1 MNNDTKMNNFIT
13 EIIENDIA
21 NNDNNYKISTRFP
34 PEPNGFLHIG
44 HAKSIFLNY
53 GLAKQYNGKC
63 NLRFDDTNPVK
74 ENIDYINSII
84 SDVKWLL
91 GDKNVGEILYA
102 SDYFEQMYCY
112 ALDLIKK
119 GYAYVDDQTSEQIK
133 KNRGDYNIIGTNSPF
148 RERTIDENLKLF
160 EDMRKGLY
168 ENGEKVLRAKISM
181 SSKNLNLRDPIMYR
195 ILKVNHHRTGN
206 KWPIYP
212 MYDWAH
218 GLEDSI
224 EGITHSICTLEFED
238 HRPIYDWF
246 LEKLDIYHPQQIEFA
261 KLDMTYTIFSKRN
274 LLKLVEKQLVNGWD
288 DPRMPTISGL
298 RRRGYT
304 PESIKNFI
312 MSLGFAKSKTVS
324 DLNHLEHFLREN
336 LNLIAYRVMAV
347 INPIKLIIEN
357 YPDDKVEYMEV
368 ENNPEDKTFGSRKI
382 AFSKELYIER
392 EDFSEN
398 PPKKFFRLAVGNE
411 VRLRNGYYVVCNDFK
426 KDSLGNITE
435 VRCSY
440 DPETKGGWS
449 NDGRKVRG
457 TIHWVS
463 CKHSLNA
470 EVRIYDKLFDKEN
483 PLKTL
488 TDDDDFTFNISS
500 SSINTIENAKVESF
514 LINAEI
520 NQKFQFLRKGYFV
533 LDSDST
539 SKKLIFN
546 QSVALR
552 SSWNK

>member
-91 GDKNVGEILYA
+91 GDKNIGEILYA

-168 ENGEKVLRAKISM
+168 EDGEKVLRAKISM

-488 TDDDDFTFNISS
+488 KDDDDFTFNISS

>member
-91 GDKNVGEILYA
+91 GDKNIGEILYA

-168 ENGEKVLRAKISM
+168 EDGEKVLRAKISM

-368 ENNPEDKTFGSRKI
+368 ENNPEDKTFGSRKV

-463 CKHSLNA
+463 CKHSRNA

-488 TDDDDFTFNISS
+488 KDDDDFTFNISS

>member
-21 NNDNNYKISTRFP
+21 NNNNNYKISTRFP

-91 GDKNVGEILYA
+91 GDKNIGEILYA

-133 KNRGDYNIIGTNSPF
+133 KNRGDYNVIGFNSPF
-148 RERTIDENLKLF
+148 RERTVEENLKLF

-168 ENGEKVLRAKISM
+168 EDGEKVLRAKINM
-181 SSKNLNLRDPIMYR
+181 LSKNLNLRDPIMYR
-195 ILKVNHHRTGN
+195 ILKVNHHRSGN

-347 INPIKLIIEN
+347 IDPIKLIIEN

-488 TDDDDFTFNISS
+488 TDDNDFTFNISS

-539 SKKLIFN
+539 RKKLIFN

>member
-1 MNNDTKMNNFIT
+1 MNNDTQMNNFIT

-91 GDKNVGEILYA
+91 GDKNIGEILYA
-102 SDYFEQMYCY
+102 SDYFEQMYSY

-133 KNRGDYNIIGTNSPF
+133 KNRGDYNIIGINSPF

-168 ENGEKVLRAKISM
+168 EDGEKVLRAKISM

-336 LNLIAYRVMAV
+336 LNLISYRVMAV
-347 INPIKLIIEN
+347 IDPIKLIIEN

-488 TDDDDFTFNISS
+488 KDDDDFTFNISS

>member
-91 GDKNVGEILYA
+91 GNKNIGEILYA

-168 ENGEKVLRAKISM
+168 EDGEKVLRAKISM

-224 EGITHSICTLEFED
+224 GTLEFED

-347 INPIKLIIEN
+347 IDPIKLIIEN

-368 ENNPEDKTFGSRKI
+368 ENNPEDKTFGSRKVV
-382 AFSKELYIER
+382 FSKELYIER

-463 CKHSLNA
+463 CKHSRNA

-488 TDDDDFTFNISS
+488 KDDDDFTFNISS

>member
-91 GDKNVGEILYA
+91 GDKNIGEILYA

-168 ENGEKVLRAKISM
+168 EDGEKVLRAKISM

-195 ILKVNHHRTGN
+195 ILKVNHHRAGN

-347 INPIKLIIEN
+347 IDPIKLIIEN

-500 SSINTIENAKVESF
+500 SSINIIENAKVESF

>member
-91 GDKNVGEILYA
+91 GDKNIGEILYA

-112 ALDLIKK
+112 ALNLIKK

-168 ENGEKVLRAKISM
+168 EDGEKVLRAKISM

-304 PESIKNFI
+304 SESIKNFI

-546 QSVALR
+546 QSVVLR

>member
-84 SDVKWLL
+84 SDMKWLL
-91 GDKNVGEILYA
+91 GNKNIGEILYA

-133 KNRGDYNIIGTNSPF
+133 KNRGDYNITGINSPF
-148 RERTIDENLKLF
+148 RERTVEENLKLF

-168 ENGEKVLRAKISM
+168 EDGEKVLRAKINM

-347 INPIKLIIEN
+347 IDPIKLIIEN

-368 ENNPEDKTFGSRKI
+368 ENNPEDKTFGSRKVV
-382 AFSKELYIER
+382 FSKELYIER

-463 CKHSLNA
+463 CKHSRNA

-488 TDDDDFTFNISS
+488 KDDDDFTFNISS

>member
-84 SDVKWLL
+84 CDVKWLL
-91 GDKNVGEILYA
+91 GDKNIGEILYA

-112 ALDLIKK
+112 ALELIKK

-168 ENGEKVLRAKISM
+168 EDGEKVLRAKISM

-195 ILKVNHHRTGN
+195 ILKVNHHKTGN

-238 HRPIYDWF
+238 NRPIYDWF

-368 ENNPEDKTFGSRKI
+368 ENNPEDKTFGSRKV

-463 CKHSLNA
+463 CKHSRNA

-488 TDDDDFTFNISS
+488 KDDDDFTFNISS

>member
-91 GDKNVGEILYA
+91 GDKNIGEILYA

-168 ENGEKVLRAKISM
+168 EDGEKVLRAKISM

-368 ENNPEDKTFGSRKI
+368 ENNPEDKTFGSRKV

-463 CKHSLNA
+463 CKHSRNA

-488 TDDDDFTFNISS
+488 KDDDDFTFNISS

-546 QSVALR
+546 QSVVLR

>member
-1 MNNDTKMNNFIT
+1 
-13 EIIENDIA
+13 
-21 NNDNNYKISTRFP
+21 
-34 PEPNGFLHIG
+34 
-44 HAKSIFLNY
+44 
-53 GLAKQYNGKC
+53 
-63 NLRFDDTNPVK
+63 
-74 ENIDYINSII
+74 
-84 SDVKWLL
+84 
-91 GDKNVGEILYA
+91 
-102 SDYFEQMYCY
+102 
-112 ALDLIKK
+112 
-119 GYAYVDDQTSEQIK
+119 
-133 KNRGDYNIIGTNSPF
+133 
-148 RERTIDENLKLF
+148 
-160 EDMRKGLY
+160 MRKGLY
-168 ENGEKVLRAKISM
+168 EDGEKVLRAKISM

-347 INPIKLIIEN
+347 IDPIKLIIEN

-368 ENNPEDKTFGSRKI
+368 ENNPEDKTLVLEKLLFRKN
-382 AFSKELYIER
+382 YIL
-392 EDFSEN
+392 SE
-398 PPKKFFRLAVGNE
+398 KIFLK
-411 VRLRNGYYVVCNDFK
+411 
-426 KDSLGNITE
+426 I
-435 VRCSY
+435 
-440 DPETKGGWS
+440 
-449 NDGRKVRG
+449 
-457 TIHWVS
+457 
-463 CKHSLNA
+463 
-470 EVRIYDKLFDKEN
+470 
-483 PLKTL
+483 PLK
-488 TDDDDFTFNISS
+488 
-500 SSINTIENAKVESF
+500 
-514 LINAEI
+514 
-520 NQKFQFLRKGYFV
+520 
-533 LDSDST
+533 
-539 SKKLIFN
+539 IF
-546 QSVALR
+546 
-552 SSWNK
+552 

>member
-91 GDKNVGEILYA
+91 GDKNIGEILYA

-168 ENGEKVLRAKISM
+168 EDGEKVLRAKISM

-347 INPIKLIIEN
+347 IDPIKLIIEN

-463 CKHSLNA
+463 CKHARNA

-488 TDDDDFTFNISS
+488 KDDDDFTFNISS

>member
-91 GDKNVGEILYA
+91 GDKNIGEILYA

-112 ALDLIKK
+112 ALNLIKK

-133 KNRGDYNIIGTNSPF
+133 KNRGDYNIIGINSPF

-168 ENGEKVLRAKISM
+168 EDGEKVLRAKISM

-488 TDDDDFTFNISS
+488 KDDDDFTFNISS

-514 LINAEI
+514 LINGEI

>member
-21 NNDNNYKISTRFP
+21 NNDDNYKISTRFP

-91 GDKNVGEILYA
+91 GDKNIGEILYA

-112 ALDLIKK
+112 ALNLIKK

-168 ENGEKVLRAKISM
+168 EDGEKVLRAKISM

-304 PESIKNFI
+304 SESIKNFI

>member
-1 MNNDTKMNNFIT
+1 MNNDTQMNNFIT
-13 EIIENDIA
+13 EIIENDIS

-74 ENIDYINSII
+74 EKIDYINSII

-91 GDKNVGEILYA
+91 GDKNIGQILYA

-133 KNRGDYNIIGTNSPF
+133 KNRGDYNIIGINSPF

-168 ENGEKVLRAKISM
+168 EDGEKVLRAKISM

-312 MSLGFAKSKTVS
+312 MSLGFAKSRTVS

-347 INPIKLIIEN
+347 IDPIKLIIEN

-488 TDDDDFTFNISS
+488 KDDDDFTFNISS

>member
-91 GDKNVGEILYA
+91 GDKNIGEILYA

-168 ENGEKVLRAKISM
+168 EDGEKVLRAKISM

-368 ENNPEDKTFGSRKI
+368 ENNPEDKTFGSRKV

-426 KDSLGNITE
+426 KDSLGNIAE
-435 VRCSY
+435 IRCSY

-488 TDDDDFTFNISS
+488 KDDDDFTFNISS
-500 SSINTIENAKVESF
+500 SSINIIENAKVESF

>member
-91 GDKNVGEILYA
+91 GDKNIGEILYA

-112 ALDLIKK
+112 ALNLIKK

-148 RERTIDENLKLF
+148 RERTIDENLNLF

-168 ENGEKVLRAKISM
+168 EDGEKVLRAKISM

-426 KDSLGNITE
+426 KDRLGNITE

-483 PLKTL
+483 PLKIL

>member
-84 SDVKWLL
+84 CDVKWLL
-91 GDKNVGEILYA
+91 GDKNIGEILYA

-112 ALDLIKK
+112 ALELIKK

-168 ENGEKVLRAKISM
+168 EDGEKVLRAKISM

-368 ENNPEDKTFGSRKI
+368 ENNPEDKTFGSRKV

-463 CKHSLNA
+463 CKHSRNA

-488 TDDDDFTFNISS
+488 KDDDDFTFNISS

>member
-91 GDKNVGEILYA
+91 GDKNIGEILYA

-112 ALDLIKK
+112 ALELIKK

-168 ENGEKVLRAKISM
+168 EDGEKVLRAKISM

-426 KDSLGNITE
+426 KDRLGNITE

-463 CKHSLNA
+463 CKHSRNA

-500 SSINTIENAKVESF
+500 SSINTIENSKVESF

>member
-1 MNNDTKMNNFIT
+1 MNNDTQMNNFIT
-13 EIIENDIA
+13 EIIENDIS
-21 NNDNNYKISTRFP
+21 NNDKNYKISTRFP

-91 GDKNVGEILYA
+91 GYKNIGQILYA

-133 KNRGDYNIIGTNSPF
+133 KNRGDYNIIGMNSPF

-160 EDMRKGLY
+160 ENMRKGLY
-168 ENGEKVLRAKISM
+168 EDGEKVLRAKISM

-336 LNLIAYRVMAV
+336 LNLISYRVMAV
-347 INPIKLIIEN
+347 IDPVKLIIEN

>member
-1 MNNDTKMNNFIT
+1 M
-13 EIIENDIA
+13 
-21 NNDNNYKISTRFP
+21 
-34 PEPNGFLHIG
+34 
-44 HAKSIFLNY
+44 
-53 GLAKQYNGKC
+53 
-63 NLRFDDTNPVK
+63 
-74 ENIDYINSII
+74 
-84 SDVKWLL
+84 KWLL
-91 GDKNVGEILYA
+91 GDKNIGEILYA

-168 ENGEKVLRAKISM
+168 EDGEKVLRAKISM

-426 KDSLGNITE
+426 KDSLGNIAE
-435 VRCSY
+435 IRCSY

-463 CKHSLNA
+463 CKHSRNA

-488 TDDDDFTFNISS
+488 KDDDDFTFNISS

>member
-91 GDKNVGEILYA
+91 GDKNIGEILYA

-112 ALDLIKK
+112 ALELIKK

-168 ENGEKVLRAKISM
+168 EDGEKVLRAKISM

-195 ILKVNHHRTGN
+195 ILKVNHHKTGN

-368 ENNPEDKTFGSRKI
+368 ENNPEDKTFGSRKV

-463 CKHSLNA
+463 CKHSRNA

-488 TDDDDFTFNISS
+488 KDDDDFTFNISS
-500 SSINTIENAKVESF
+500 SSIKTIENAKVESF

>member
-91 GDKNVGEILYA
+91 GDKNIGEILYA

-168 ENGEKVLRAKISM
+168 EDGEKVLRAKISM

-368 ENNPEDKTFGSRKI
+368 ENNPEDKTFGSRKV

-463 CKHSLNA
+463 CKHSRNA

-488 TDDDDFTFNISS
+488 KDNDDFTFNISS

-546 QSVALR
+546 QSVVLR

>member
-91 GDKNVGEILYA
+91 GDKNIGEILYA

-168 ENGEKVLRAKISM
+168 EDGEKVLRAKISM

>member
-91 GDKNVGEILYA
+91 GDKNIGEILYA

-148 RERTIDENLKLF
+148 RERTIDENLNLF

-168 ENGEKVLRAKISM
+168 EDGEKVLRAKISM

-426 KDSLGNITE
+426 KDRLGNITE

-483 PLKTL
+483 PLKIL

>member
-91 GDKNVGEILYA
+91 GDKNIGEILYA

-168 ENGEKVLRAKISM
+168 EDGEKVLRAKISM

-347 INPIKLIIEN
+347 IDPIKLIIEN

>member
-91 GDKNVGEILYA
+91 GDKNIGEILYA

-133 KNRGDYNIIGTNSPF
+133 KNRGDYNIIGINSPF

-168 ENGEKVLRAKISM
+168 EDGEKVLRAKISM

-347 INPIKLIIEN
+347 IDPIKLIIEN

>member
-91 GDKNVGEILYA
+91 GDKNIGEILYA
-102 SDYFEQMYCY
+102 SDYFEQMHCY

-168 ENGEKVLRAKISM
+168 EDGEKVLRAKISM

-488 TDDDDFTFNISS
+488 KDDDDFTFNISP
-500 SSINTIENAKVESF
+500 SSINTIEDAKVESF

>member
-488 TDDDDFTFNISS
+488 KDDDDFTFNISS

-514 LINAEI
+514 LINGEI

>member
-91 GDKNVGEILYA
+91 GDKNIGQILYA

-168 ENGEKVLRAKISM
+168 EDGEKVLRAKISM

-347 INPIKLIIEN
+347 IDPIKLIIEN

-488 TDDDDFTFNISS
+488 TDDNDFTSNMSS
-500 SSINTIENAKVESF
+500 SSINIIENAKVESF

-539 SKKLIFN
+539 RKKLIFN

>member
-91 GDKNVGEILYA
+91 GDKNIGEILYA

-112 ALDLIKK
+112 ALNLIKK

-168 ENGEKVLRAKISM
+168 EDGEKVLRAKISM

-195 ILKVNHHRTGN
+195 ILKVNHHRTGS

-304 PESIKNFI
+304 SESIKNFI

>member
-91 GDKNVGEILYA
+91 GNKNIGEILYA

-168 ENGEKVLRAKISM
+168 EDGEKVLRAKISM

-347 INPIKLIIEN
+347 IDPIKLIIEN

-368 ENNPEDKTFGSRKI
+368 ENNPEDKTFGSRKVV
-382 AFSKELYIER
+382 FSKELYIER

-463 CKHSLNA
+463 CKHSRNA

-488 TDDDDFTFNISS
+488 KDDDDFTFNISS

>member
-1 MNNDTKMNNFIT
+1 MNNFIT

-91 GDKNVGEILYA
+91 GDKNIGEILYA
-102 SDYFEQMYCY
+102 SDYFEQMYSY

-133 KNRGDYNIIGTNSPF
+133 KNRGDYNIIGINSPF

-168 ENGEKVLRAKISM
+168 EDGEKVLRAKISM

-304 PESIKNFI
+304 SESIKNFHLTPGYFSVVDHSWSETDSRFFTNI
-312 MSLGFAKSKTVS
+312 MQ
-324 DLNHLEHFLREN
+324 
-336 LNLIAYRVMAV
+336 
-347 INPIKLIIEN
+347 II
-357 YPDDKVEYMEV
+357 
-368 ENNPEDKTFGSRKI
+368 
-382 AFSKELYIER
+382 
-392 EDFSEN
+392 
-398 PPKKFFRLAVGNE
+398 
-411 VRLRNGYYVVCNDFK
+411 
-426 KDSLGNITE
+426 
-435 VRCSY
+435 
-440 DPETKGGWS
+440 
-449 NDGRKVRG
+449 
-457 TIHWVS
+457 
-463 CKHSLNA
+463 
-470 EVRIYDKLFDKEN
+470 IYKLFCR
-483 PLKTL
+483 
-488 TDDDDFTFNISS
+488 
-500 SSINTIENAKVESF
+500 
-514 LINAEI
+514 LI
-520 NQKFQFLRKGYFV
+520 
-533 LDSDST
+533 
-539 SKKLIFN
+539 
-546 QSVALR
+546 
-552 SSWNK
+552 

>member
-91 GDKNVGEILYA
+91 GDKNIGEILYA

-168 ENGEKVLRAKISM
+168 EDGEKVLRAKISM

-347 INPIKLIIEN
+347 IDPIKLIIEN

-463 CKHSLNA
+463 CKHSRNA

-488 TDDDDFTFNISS
+488 TDDNDFTSNMSS
-500 SSINTIENAKVESF
+500 SSINIIENAKVESF

-539 SKKLIFN
+539 RKKLIFN

>member
-91 GDKNVGEILYA
+91 GDKNIGEILYA

-168 ENGEKVLRAKISM
+168 EDGEKVLRAKISM

-382 AFSKELYIER
+382 AFSKELYIEQ

-488 TDDDDFTFNISS
+488 KDDDDFTFNISP
-500 SSINTIENAKVESF
+500 SSINTIEDAKVESF

>member
-91 GDKNVGEILYA
+91 GDKNIGEILYA

-168 ENGEKVLRAKISM
+168 EDGEKVLRAKISM

-368 ENNPEDKTFGSRKI
+368 ENNPEDKTFGSRKV

-426 KDSLGNITE
+426 KDSLGNIAE
-435 VRCSY
+435 IRCSY

-463 CKHSLNA
+463 CKHSRNA

-488 TDDDDFTFNISS
+488 KDDDDFTFNISS

>member
-1 MNNDTKMNNFIT
+1 MNNDTQMNNFIT

-91 GDKNVGEILYA
+91 GDKNIGEILYA

-168 ENGEKVLRAKISM
+168 EDGEKVLRAKISM

>member
-91 GDKNVGEILYA
+91 GDKNIGEILYA

-133 KNRGDYNIIGTNSPF
+133 KNRGDYNIIGINSPF

-168 ENGEKVLRAKISM
+168 EDGEKVLRAKISM

-347 INPIKLIIEN
+347 IDPIKLIIEKIILMIKLNTWKLKIILKIKLLVLEKLLFRKN
-357 YPDDKVEYMEV
+357 YILSE
-368 ENNPEDKTFGSRKI
+368 KI
-382 AFSKELYIER
+382 F
-392 EDFSEN
+392 
-398 PPKKFFRLAVGNE
+398 
-411 VRLRNGYYVVCNDFK
+411 
-426 KDSLGNITE
+426 
-435 VRCSY
+435 
-440 DPETKGGWS
+440 
-449 NDGRKVRG
+449 
-457 TIHWVS
+457 
-463 CKHSLNA
+463 
-470 EVRIYDKLFDKEN
+470 
-483 PLKTL
+483 LK
-488 TDDDDFTFNISS
+488 IP
-500 SSINTIENAKVESF
+500 
-514 LINAEI
+514 
-520 NQKFQFLRKGYFV
+520 
-533 LDSDST
+533 
-539 SKKLIFN
+539 
-546 QSVALR
+546 
-552 SSWNK
+552 

>member
-91 GDKNVGEILYA
+91 GDKNIGEILYA

-148 RERTIDENLKLF
+148 RERTIDENLNLF

-168 ENGEKVLRAKISM
+168 EDGEKVLRAKISM

-347 INPIKLIIEN
+347 IDPIKLIIEN

-426 KDSLGNITE
+426 KDRLGNITE